1 MMIALSFTESRP
13 LAKVSIRAV
22 LGAALHIT
30 NKVAFDIQKLT
41 CSGSLCQ
48 VIGFI
53 LPQMPFLFSWAQKHF
68 FRKCSHSGKIWENFP
83 FGFKLLF
90 HVTHS
95 TLVLKDP
102 ERIHLLLHCFLS
114 ERHEELMNDCDEED
128 TPQRVEK
135 ISNTKLKEEQNTGV
149 NSVFYRKGGKKPNT
163 FQENLPTN
171 KSFWVCL

>member
-53 LPQMPFLFSWAQKHF
+53 LPQMPFLFS
-68 FRKCSHSGKIWENFP
+68 
-83 FGFKLLF
+83 
-90 HVTHS
+90 
-95 TLVLKDP
+95 
-102 ERIHLLLHCFLS
+102 
-114 ERHEELMNDCDEED
+114 
-128 TPQRVEK
+128 
-135 ISNTKLKEEQNTGV
+135 
-149 NSVFYRKGGKKPNT
+149 
-163 FQENLPTN
+163 
-171 KSFWVCL
+171 